1 MACGNPYNDGRSRRA
16 QAAWRSTISQ
26 SQSSAVIR
34 SERIRA
40 NGLDFH
46 VHVCGE
52 GDRLALC
59 LHGFPEI
66 GYSWRHQ
73 MQLLA
78 SLGYRVWAPDLR
90 GYGLTD
96 RPVGLKNYA
105 FEILMED
112 VAGLI
117 DASGSLEVTLIAH
130 DWGGIIAW
138 QFAALR
144 VRELENLIILNA
156 PAPRPQ
162 DKPPSIFSR
171 QFWRYSYVFFFQ
183 LPWLPEW
190 VIRRKNYRAV
200 EHIFRGSTAVAP
212 ERFSDDVIAVY
223 QEAAA
228 RPGALTAMINYY
240 RALLRG
246 GGARRLK
253 ELGFP
258 KIETPTLILWGEGDP
273 ILPAEMIED
282 AGTWISDVT
291 IRLIPN
297 AGHWVQQEAPEV
309 VNSALQEWLAGDVGS
324 PTDRPTG

>member
-1 MACGNPYNDGRSRRA
+1 
-16 QAAWRSTISQ
+16 
-26 SQSSAVIR
+26 
-34 SERIRA
+34 
-40 NGLDFH
+40 
-46 VHVCGE
+46 
-52 GDRLALC
+52 
-59 LHGFPEI
+59 
-66 GYSWRHQ
+66 

-96 RPVGLKNYA
+96 RPVGLENYA

-117 DASGSLEVTLIAH
+117 DASGSDAVTLIAH

-144 VRELENLIILNA
+144 IRALEKLIILNA

-190 VIRRKNYRAV
+190 VIRRNNYRAI
-200 EHIFRGSTAVAP
+200 ENIFRGSTALAP
-212 ERFSDDVIAVY
+212 ERFTDEVIAVY
-223 QEAAA
+223 QESAA

-240 RALLRG
+240 RGLLRG

-273 ILPAEMIED
+273 ILPFEMIED
-282 AGTWISDVT
+282 AATWVRDVT
-291 IRLIPN
+291 IRPIPN

-309 VNSALQEWLAGDVGS
+309 VNSALQEWLGDDTRH
-324 PTDRPTG
+324 PTDRPPG

>member
-1 MACGNPYNDGRSRRA
+1 MVGEIPTMKDRTDRVHAG
-16 QAAWRSTISQ
+16 WRTTIDHQ
-26 SQSSAVIR
+26 ESSAAIR
-34 SERIRA
+34 TERIRA

-46 VHVCGE
+46 VHICGE

-96 RPVGLKNYA
+96 KPVGLENYTL
-105 FEILMED
+105 EVLMED

-117 DASGSLEVTLIAH
+117 DASGSREITLIAH

-138 QFAALR
+138 QFAALKI
-144 VRELENLIILNA
+144 RELENLIILNA
-156 PAPRPQ
+156 PPPRAQ

-183 LPWLPEW
+183 IPWLPEW
-190 VIRRKNYRAV
+190 LIRRRNYRV
-200 EHIFRGSTAVAP
+200 IENVFRGPTALAP
-212 ERFSDDVIAVY
+212 ERFTDEVIAVN
-223 QEAAA
+223 QESAA

-273 ILPAEMIED
+273 ILPVEMIED
-282 AGTWISDVT
+282 ARTWVSDVT
-291 IRLIPN
+291 IRLIPK
-297 AGHWVQQEAPEV
+297 AGHWVQQEAPEA
-309 VNSALQEWLAGDVGS
+309 VNAHLQEWLGEKSHQPRDPV
-324 PTDRPTG
+324 TD

>member
-1 MACGNPYNDGRSRRA
+1 MTARARRA

-156 PAPRPQ
+156 PAPRSQ

-190 VIRRKNYRAV
+190 VIRRRNYRAI
-200 EHIFRGSTAVAP
+200 EHIFRGSTALAP

-309 VNSALQEWLAGDVGS
+309 VNSALQEWLAGEVGS